1 MVRRKKIRITG
12 IAILG
17 LLSVTFLSMSYSLR
31 KPIRD
36 GSLPQGQKRFQN
48 VENQRMV
55 DSAIRLLR
63 TGDLVLRTGADVT
76 SYIFTQFNQT
86 DKTYSHCGL
95 VVVEDGYPFVYHSIG
110 GEDNPN
116 EKLRRDSASFWFSP
130 ANNLGFGIARFS
142 FDSSQTAALQG
153 IVYQYFREQRRFDMD
168 FDLSTDDR
176 LYCAEFVYKA
186 LNQAVKDSSFI
197 RPVSRLGKTFVAV
210 DNLFL
215 NSHAKLVCQVRYK

>member
-1 MVRRKKIRITG
+1 MLRRKKIRITG
-12 IAILG
+12 IAVLV
-17 LLSVTFLSMSYSLR
+17 LLSVAFLSTSYSLK
-31 KPIRD
+31 KPIHE
-36 GSLPQGQKRFQN
+36 GSIQQGQNRFQN
-48 VENQRMV
+48 IENRRMV
-55 DSAIRLLR
+55 DSAIHLLR

-95 VVVEDGYPFVYHSIG
+95 VVIEHGYPFIYHSIG
-110 GEDNPN
+110 GEDNPD

-142 FDSSQTAALQG
+142 FDSSQIASLQKT
-153 IVYQYFREQRRFDMD
+153 VYQYFREQRRFDMD
-168 FDLSTDDR
+168 FDLGTNDR

-186 LNQAVKDSSFI
+186 LNHAVGDSTFI
-197 RPVSRLGKTFVAV
+197 RPVSRFGKTFVAV

-215 NSHAKLVCQVRYK
+215 NSHAKLVCQVRFK

>member
-1 MVRRKKIRITG
+1 MLRRKKIRITA

-17 LLSVTFLSMSYSLR
+17 LLSVAFLSMSYSLR
-31 KPIRD
+31 KPIHD

-48 VENQRMV
+48 GGNQHMV
-55 DSAIRLLR
+55 DSAVHLLK

-95 VVVEDGYPFVYHSIG
+95 VVIEHGYPFIYHCIG
-110 GEDNPN
+110 GEDNPD

-130 ANNLGFGIARFS
+130 VNNLGIGIARFS
-142 FDSSQTAALQG
+142 LDSSQIASIQKT
-153 IVYQYFREQRRFDMD
+153 VYQYFKEQRKFDMD

-186 LNQAVKDSSFI
+186 LNEAVHDSTFI
-197 RPVSRLGKTFVAV
+197 CPVTRLGKTFVAV

>member
-1 MVRRKKIRITG
+1 MTALVT
-12 IAILG
+12 LL
-17 LLSVTFLSMSYSLR
+17 LLSGALLLMSYSLK
-31 KPIRD
+31 KPIHD
-36 GSLPQGQKRFQN
+36 GSMQQGQKRFQN
-48 VENQRMV
+48 AYNRHLV
-55 DSAIRLLR
+55 DSAIHLLK

-95 VVVEDGYPFVYHSIG
+95 VIVENGYPFIYHSIG
-110 GEDNPN
+110 GEDNPD

-142 FDSSQTAALQG
+142 FNSSQMAALQG
-153 IVYQYFREQRRFDMD
+153 IVYQYFKEQRRFDMD
-168 FDLSTDDR
+168 FDLSTNDR

-186 LNQAVKDSSFI
+186 LNQAVKDSTFI
-197 RPVSRLGKTFVAV
+197 RPVSKLGKTFVAV

-215 NSHAKLVCQVRYK
+215 NGHAQLVCQVRFK